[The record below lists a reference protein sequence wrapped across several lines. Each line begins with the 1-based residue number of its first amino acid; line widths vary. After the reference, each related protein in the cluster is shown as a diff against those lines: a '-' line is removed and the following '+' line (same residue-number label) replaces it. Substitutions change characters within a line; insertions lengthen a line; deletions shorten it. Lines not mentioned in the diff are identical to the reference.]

1 MSAFSLKNR
10 LVSVPLKYGAIGG
23 AMIAGLFLIFYF
35 FGKNPLIE
43 IKYIDIPFLAIF
55 IFFSLKEFRD
65 RYNDRELHFWQGV
78 SGGVLTYL
86 TIAMISAFFIL
97 VLTVL
102 IDPGITTNYIES
114 RVALLNENKQT
125 LIDSIDEQA
134 YFDALEGVKKT
145 TPLDLAFDDFLKKS
159 IIGLFLT
166 IIIAVILR
174 K

>member
-1 MSAFSLKNR
+1 
-10 LVSVPLKYGAIGG
+10 
-23 AMIAGLFLIFYF
+23 
-35 FGKNPLIE
+35 
-43 IKYIDIPFLAIF
+43 
-55 IFFSLKEFRD
+55 
-65 RYNDRELHFWQGV
+65 LHFWQGV

-134 YFDALEGVKKT
+134 YFDALEGVKKHDSAR
-145 TPLDLAFDDFLKKS
+145 P
-159 IIGLFLT
+159 GL
-166 IIIAVILR
+166 
-174 K
+174 